1 MVVQPLD
8 LVKTRMQVA
17 GAGGAK
23 SEYKSSLDCLMS
35 VVKNEGFFKLYA
47 GIGAALLRQATYT
60 TGRLGVYTYLND
72 VYKE

>member
-8 LVKTRMQVA
+8 LVKTRMQIA
-17 GAGGAK
+17 GAGGAV

-35 VVKNEGFFKLYA
+35 VIRNEGPFKLYA
-47 GIGAALLRQATYT
+47 GIGAALRQATYT

-72 VYKE
+72 TYKE